1 MDVNNMMN
9 AKNKNRIFNTT
20 RLDLDYIEHDC
31 SSRDGHEL
39 LEKVKTTP
47 IGQLLQKIAA
57 VPEIREDK
65 VNMIRQQIASG
76 EYESQ
81 LDSRLD
87 FILEEVL
94 GDI

>member
-1 MDVNNMMN
+1 MMN

-20 RLDLDYIEHDC
+20 RLDLDYVEHNS
-31 SSRDGHEL
+31 SSRDGHEI
-39 LEKVKTTP
+39 LEKVETTP

-57 VPEIREDK
+57 VPEIREEK

-81 LDSRLD
+81 LDNRLD
-87 FILEEVL
+87 LILEEVL
-94 GDI
+94 EDI